1 MHIRPILSALSR
13 HRASTLLIALEIALA
28 CAVLCNACFL
38 IGQRL
43 DNMHID
49 SGIDEASLAV
59 VRLDGYADQS
69 PNDLNARML
78 AGLRAIPG
86 VQSAAVINTVPFG
99 QQAGAAGIF
108 LDAENEHFGGVV
120 DFYAGSPG
128 SLETLGTRVVAG
140 RAPRV
145 ADYQPVAN
153 FLPAEASILVTRALA
168 EQLWPGAD
176 PLGREIWLGEDMH
189 YRVMGVL
196 DHLATARPG
205 GRGAHSAD
213 WSVFVPTQPGP
224 GLLGTYV
231 LRAAPG
237 DLPRVL
243 QAARDT
249 VAEVAP
255 TVVLDEEQ
263 TATLPELR
271 ERYFRSDRAMAG
283 LLVGTIVALLLVTA
297 LGIVGLT
304 SFWVSQRRRQIGVR
318 RALGATRGD
327 ILRYFQTENFLIVTG
342 GVALGMLLA
351 YGLNQALMQHYELAR
366 LPAFYLPVGAIVLWL
381 LGQAAVL
388 APARR
393 ATRVSPAEATRSI

>member
-38 IGQRL
+38 IIQRL
-43 DNMHID
+43 DNMRID
-49 SGIDEASLAV
+49 SGVDEASLAV
-59 VRLDGYADQS
+59 VRLDGYSDQ
-69 PNDLNARML
+69 PANDLNARML

-86 VQSAAVINTVPFG
+86 VESVAVINAVPFG

-120 DFYAGSPG
+120 DFYVGSPG
-128 SLETLGTRVVAG
+128 SLETLGLRVVAG
-140 RAPRV
+140 RAPQA
-145 ADYQPVAN
+145 ADYQPVSN
-153 FLPAEASILVTRALA
+153 FVPEDAQVLVTRALA

-176 PLGREIWLGEDMH
+176 PLGREFWLSGDRH
-189 YRVMGVL
+189 FRVMGVL
-196 DHLATARPG
+196 DHLAIARPG
-205 GRGAHSAD
+205 GRGAHSAE
-213 WSVFVPTQPGP
+213 WSVFVPAQPGP
-224 GLLGTYV
+224 QLLGNYV

-237 DLPRVL
+237 DLPRVMR
-243 QAARDT
+243 AARET
-249 VAEVAP
+249 VARVAP

-263 TATLPELR
+263 TATLGELR

-327 ILRYFQTENFLIVTG
+327 ILRYFQTENFLIVSAG
-342 GVALGMLLA
+342 IVMGMLLA
-351 YGLNQALMQHYELAR
+351 YGLNQGLMQQYELAR

-381 LGQAAVL
+381 LGQVAVL